1 MLACAIGQN
10 CRCASIKSVLC
21 YLTVRCSG
29 PSNASLIGI
38 TGCRMGVVGRT
49 GAGKSSLISVVMR
62 LVDAEAGVVKLDGA
76 IIESRA
82 LLVVLFRC

>member
-1 MLACAIGQN
+1 
-10 CRCASIKSVLC
+10 
-21 YLTVRCSG
+21 
-29 PSNASLIGI
+29 
-38 TGCRMGVVGRT
+38 MGVVGRT